1 MAWARLQMTK
11 TGDSRATDED
21 LRLTVVHLVVA
32 LVTKLQWT
40 KISVSFDA
48 NESSSSYFKGPLVSE
63 LHLRSAQNH
72 WVLAL
77 SLTVML
83 SCEITWQNQACVAWK
98 SCSHSRL
105 WHPLLQWCSAPELKA
120 RWWWTRRGR
129 RSEVLTRW
137 RQREGISLMKGTEA
151 LWESEIAPSDP
162 RPTAGRWA
170 H

>member
-72 WVLAL
+72 
-77 SLTVML
+77 
-83 SCEITWQNQACVAWK
+83 
-98 SCSHSRL
+98 
-105 WHPLLQWCSAPELKA
+105 
-120 RWWWTRRGR
+120 
-129 RSEVLTRW
+129 
-137 RQREGISLMKGTEA
+137 
-151 LWESEIAPSDP
+151 
-162 RPTAGRWA
+162 
-170 H
+170 